1 MPPFPTSGVNIR
13 PAYYGDLETIERLQ
27 RDGQLVEF
35 CQPEHADFDRI
46 NDWFMLTKLASW
58 LPLPW
63 QHMFRL
69 HVAEQDGQIVG
80 FIKVAPINSSHS
92 TWQIE
97 RVATVMGTSMQT
109 VGTQLIRCCLD
120 SCWEARTWVAEAD
133 VNQKDAIALYRH
145 NGFQPLA
152 QLTEWEISAELL
164 TQLAQHQP
172 ALPNLMSVNNA
183 DASLLYQLDTASMP
197 PQIRQVYDLGSKDFR
212 NSLLEDLVG
221 RAQQLLNSTHAIRA
235 YVYEPQRKA
244 AIGYFA
250 LQLSQAGNRSGDSK
264 PIHRCQLTVHPAHT
278 WLYPELIAKVAQI
291 LTQPN
296 QKSDLAAATGLLV
309 SSADYQP
316 EREAYLEQVKA
327 KPVRYSLMMARSVWH
342 KVRETRNALDSFQ
355 LAQMLSGLQPNQK
368 PVPGRIDVI
377 PPHPPDKLN

>member
-1 MPPFPTSGVNIR
+1 MSTFPSASINIR
-13 PAYYGDLETIERLQ
+13 PAHYGDLETIERLQ
-27 RDGQLVEF
+27 RDGQLNDF
-35 CQPEHADFDRI
+35 ALPDHADFDRA
-46 NDWFMLTKLASW
+46 DDLFGLTKLTSW
-58 LPLPW
+58 LPIPW

-69 HVAEQDGQIVG
+69 HVAEQNGQVVG

-97 RVATVMGTSMQT
+97 RIATVASASMQK

-133 VNQKDAIALYRH
+133 VNEKDAIALYRQ

-164 TQLAQHQP
+164 TELAQNQA

-197 PQIRQVYDLGSKDFR
+197 PQIRQVYDLGPNDFR
-212 NSLLEDLVG
+212 QNLVEGLLDY
-221 RAQQLLNSTHAIRA
+221 AQQMLNTATEIKA

-244 AIGYFA
+244 AIGYFL
-250 LQLSQAGNRSGDSK
+250 LQPGQANGNNGHK
-264 PIHRCQLTVHPAHT
+264 CQLTVHPAHT
-278 WLYPELIAKVAQI
+278 WLYPELITKVAQI
-291 LTQPN
+291 LTQ
-296 QKSDLAAATGLLV
+296 QKIADSEEAIGLLV

-342 KVRETRNALDSFQ
+342 KVRETRSALDSFQ
-355 LAQMLSGLQPNQK
+355 LSQMLSGLQPNQK
-368 PVPGRIDVI
+368 PVPGRIDMM
-377 PPHPPDKLN
+377 PPNPPEDLG